1 MTAVRPRLRI
11 PSTEEEVLA
20 QLGLDDRATPEDV
33 ARRHDE
39 LVEFLASAPRSLW
52 PWARGQA
59 ALADDAFA
67 ALSDPSALRRPEALS
82 DHAPR
87 TVTQPGGPATPPV
100 RQAIPPASDLASD
113 AEADAGEDEAPG
125 EADDE
130 TFEAMLAAV
139 TPTTHRDSLP
149 IGGSGAPKSAPVA
162 AKAAVASETPRAA
175 TVARPKARVA
185 GAADPAAGTNNGL
198 LKLAMGGAMVVVL
211 VAVGYFVWQ
220 MGNPAAAVTASPT
233 PGSPAAT
240 QPALDQAKVAALMA
254 KYQADPKDK
263 DTLIALGDAFFA
275 AGQYSAAADWLEKL
289 IALDPKNIQGLLAL
303 GAARFNDGDSD
314 AAKVHWLA
322 VLAID
327 AKNVEAHYDLG
338 FLYFNSD
345 PQDVDGV
352 RREWGEVVKLSPGTD
367 VARVVQAHL
376 DALAS
381 PGPSAAASGAPASAA
396 PSSAGSPTP
405 APTAAPA
412 SSVTP

>member
-1 MTAVRPRLRI
+1 MTAVRPTLRI
-11 PSTEEEVLA
+11 PSSEEEVLA

-52 PWARGQA
+52 PWARAQA

-82 DHAPR
+82 DLAPR
-87 TVTQPGGPATPPV
+87 AATQPGGPATPPV
-100 RQAIPPASDLASD
+100 RQAIPLASD
-113 AEADAGEDEAPG
+113 VASETEADEVEDEAPG
-125 EADDE
+125 AGEDE

-149 IGGSGAPKSAPVA
+149 VRGSAAPKSAA
-162 AKAAVASETPRAA
+162 LSSKAAIPAARTPRAA
-175 TVARPKARVA
+175 AARPKARIA
-185 GAADPAAGTNNGL
+185 GAAGGGTNNGL
-198 LKLAMGGAMVVVL
+198 LKLVMGGAMVVVL
-211 VAVGYFVWQ
+211 VAVGYVVWQ
-220 MGNPAAAVTASPT
+220 MGNPAAGVTASPT
-233 PGSPAAT
+233 PGTALAT
-240 QPALDQAKVAALMA
+240 QPPLDQAKVAALMA

-263 DTLIALGDAFFA
+263 ETLLALGDAFFA
-275 AGQYSAAADWLEKL
+275 AGEYSSAADWLEKL
-289 IALDPKNIQGLLAL
+289 IALDPKNVQGLLAL

-345 PQDVDGV
+345 PQDVEGV
-352 RREWGEVVKLSPGTD
+352 RSEWGEVVKLSPGTD

-381 PGPSAAASGAPASAA
+381 PGPSAATSGTPASAA
-396 PSSAGSPTP
+396 PSGGASPTP
-405 APTAAPA
+405 AASAAPT
-412 SSVTP
+412 SSVAP

>member
-1 MTAVRPRLRI
+1 MTAVRPTLRI
-11 PSTEEEVLA
+11 PSTEGEVLA

-52 PWARGQA
+52 PWARAQA

-87 TVTQPGGPATPPV
+87 TATQPGGPATPPV
-100 RQAIPPASDLASD
+100 RQAIPL
-113 AEADAGEDEAPG
+113 EADLEAEEVEDEAAG
-125 EADDE
+125 GAEDE
-130 TFEAMLAAV
+130 SFEAMLAAV

-149 IGGSGAPKSAPVA
+149 VRGAAAPKA
-162 AKAAVASETPRAA
+162 ASVPAK
-175 TVARPKARVA
+175 VARATAAPARAKVRVA
-185 GAADPAAGTNNGL
+185 GAGTAAAPASNGGL

-233 PGSPAAT
+233 PGTATAT
-240 QPALDQAKVAALMA
+240 QPVLDEAKVAALME
-254 KYQADPKDK
+254 KYQANPKDK
-263 DTLIALGDAFFA
+263 DTLLALGDAFFA
-275 AGQYSAAADWLEKL
+275 AQEYSSAADWLEKL
-289 IALDPKNIQGLLAL
+289 IALDPQNVQGLLAL

-352 RREWGEVVKLSPGTD
+352 RREWGEVVKLSPDSD

-376 DALAS
+376 DALES
-381 PGPSAAASGAPASAA
+381 PGPSAATSGAPASPAPSGAA
-396 PSSAGSPTP
+396 PTPASTP
-405 APTAAPA
+405 APTAAPTGTVA
-412 SSVTP
+412 P